1 MLFRSGRAE
10 LQTNW
15 EHGANAPVLAVHGS
29 TSTTLDF
36 GTAMV
41 GGGSICSATRYVEG
55 GKKRRI
61 LNAGGSNWF
70 HGHYNDR
77 AGVAH
82 YNGWATSYS
91 YIVTPNTDWVLMCS
105 DGASKVRLYTARGVL
120 DNGNGDKRSS
130 DGVTGLYIN
139 GETSEKSDF
148 AVAELITWDRPLS
161 EVEMVQMLSHLAQQ
175 STSSLPA
182 RPPSSPPAPTTELNP
197 LESDRAYSSTYDNAK
212 PGFEIGRAHV

>member
-1 MLFRSGRAE
+1 MYRLQWQHVLDYCGSHVGRFMPAMPCQLCDSTGRHYLLLRCWVLWDFRGVFSLPAWQVQTRRRRRRLRGVRSG
-10 LQTNW
+10 
-15 EHGANAPVLAVHGS
+15 
-29 TSTTLDF
+29 
-36 GTAMV
+36 
-41 GGGSICSATRYVEG
+41 
-55 GKKRRI
+55 RI
-61 LNAGGSNWF
+61 LNAGGRNWF
-70 HGHYNDR
+70 HAHHGGR

-175 STSSLPA
+175 STSSLP
-182 RPPSSPPAPTTELNP
+182 
-197 LESDRAYSSTYDNAK
+197 
-212 PGFEIGRAHV
+212 EIGRASCRERV